1 MPDTF
6 GARLAVPRRAVLTGS
21 GVAVGLGLYFLGAD
35 PALTPLPEQP
45 LALRERWI
53 EAITARARIDRSS
66 ARVVSHLDALDEA
79 VRSYLD
85 NADKAEGNAE
95 IFSRYPIDGEDSS
108 AVSGSATWLA
118 RMAQAWITPGSDFSQ
133 DEELRSVIVSGVQR
147 LLENAYYEGADTYGS
162 WWTWEIGAPRPLADL
177 MCIMRDE
184 LPGQVLRDA
193 GSAIRYFIPD
203 PAYSALQNYPS
214 TASNRVNTVRAAL
227 VAAIAED
234 DSARIDECV
243 DALPGAWKIVDEKD
257 GFYADGGFIQHL
269 DVAYTG
275 NYGADLMRS
284 LAPMLTLLEGTE
296 HDVDGRE
303 DLWDLIDSAFLP
315 VMVDGHVLDGVR
327 GRAVARIGTN
337 GSVVGRDLV
346 GAIAEIA
353 RTAPRARR
361 EGWLDLI
368 GWWASRNPT
377 VDLLEGAD
385 LPGAVALLP
394 AAQREAT
401 SVEIPASAY
410 FASMDRLVYR
420 AEGWTMAVS
429 MCSNRI
435 AAYEGTEA
443 ENSHGVLTGNA
454 MRYLLIDDD
463 PAPFDDYFWAT
474 LDYSRPPGTTNHRIG
489 FSPMS
494 TQGSSR
500 NRPENEWTGGLL
512 YRGLGLAAMHQVG
525 LDGEAPACR
534 RFTVATST
542 AVLELV
548 SDIRSDRNAF
558 TTVENRMFP
567 DGASARL
574 TVDGS
579 EVEKPDSVSEAR
591 WAHLEGVGGFVFP
604 QGVDLDAGITKRV
617 GSTATVQQQVDEIPA
632 SSRVTREWATLDLR
646 HEDGSNSASWM
657 LLPRAEA
664 ADTRAASD
672 AVESGEHAMTLVR
685 NDRSAQIVRV
695 EDIVMAAV
703 WTSTRLDLGG
713 GTSVHCSHPALIAGD
728 RRDGAVTLRLTD
740 PTQSRHRCEVVVSG
754 EWSVAELDGI
764 GSDEVE
770 VRLKDG
776 SSRVTAKTGGRG
788 GAAFTVRLQ
797 SI

>member
-21 GVAVGLGLYFLGAD
+21 GVAVGLGLYLLGTG
-35 PALTPLPEQP
+35 PGLTPLPDQP
-45 LALRERWI
+45 AALRERWI

-66 ARVVSHLDALDEA
+66 ARIVSHLDALDEA
-79 VRSYLD
+79 VRSSLD
-85 NADKAEGNAE
+85 SADKADGNTE

-133 DEELRSVIVSGVQR
+133 DHGVRSVIVSGVQR
-147 LLENAYYEGADTYGS
+147 LLENAYHEGADAYGN

-184 LPGQVLRDA
+184 LPEQVLRDA
-193 GSAIRYFIPD
+193 AAAIRYFIPD
-203 PAYSALQNYPS
+203 PAYSELQNYPS

-275 NYGADLMRS
+275 NYGADLIRTV
-284 LAPMLTLLEGTE
+284 APMLTLLEGTE

-315 VMVDGHVLDGVR
+315 VMVDGHVLDSVR

-337 GSVVGRDLV
+337 GSAVGRDLV

-368 GWWASRNPT
+368 GWWASRNTT
-377 VDLLEGAD
+377 VDLLGGAD

-394 AAQREAT
+394 VAQREAT
-401 SVEIPASAY
+401 SVKSPVSTY
-410 FASMDRLVYR
+410 FASMDRLIHR
-420 AEGWTMAVS
+420 TESWTMAVS

-435 AAYEGTEA
+435 AAFEGTEA
-443 ENSHGVLTGNA
+443 ENSRGVLTGNA
-454 MRYLLIDDD
+454 MRYLFIDDD

-474 LDYSRPPGTTNHRIG
+474 LDYSRPPGTTNHRIS
-489 FSPMS
+489 FSPIS
-494 TQGSSR
+494 TQSSSR

-512 YRGLGLAAMHQVG
+512 YRGRSLVAMHQVG

-548 SDIRSDRNAF
+548 SDIRSDYDAF
-558 TTVENRMFP
+558 TTVENRMLP
-567 DGASARL
+567 HGATAGL
-574 TVDGS
+574 TVNGS
-579 EVEKPDSVSEAR
+579 EVEEPTTVSEAH
-591 WAHLEGVGGFVFP
+591 WAHLEGVGGYVFP
-604 QGVDLDAGITKRV
+604 QVVKLDAGITKRV
-617 GSTATVQQQVDEIPA
+617 GSTSTVQQQVDEIPA
-632 SSRVTREWATLDLR
+632 SSRVARKWAALDLR
-646 HEDGSNSASWM
+646 HEGGSNSASWV
-657 LLPRAEA
+657 LLPHAEA
-664 ADTRAASD
+664 SDTRAASE
-672 AVESGEHAMTLVR
+672 ALESGEHAM
-685 NDRSAQIVRV
+685 
-695 EDIVMAAV
+695 
-703 WTSTRLDLGG
+703 
-713 GTSVHCSHPALIAGD
+713 AL
-728 RRDGAVTLRLTD
+728 
-740 PTQSRHRCEVVVSG
+740 
-754 EWSVAELDGI
+754 
-764 GSDEVE
+764 
-770 VRLKDG
+770 
-776 SSRVTAKTGGRG
+776 
-788 GAAFTVRLQ
+788 
-797 SI
+797 